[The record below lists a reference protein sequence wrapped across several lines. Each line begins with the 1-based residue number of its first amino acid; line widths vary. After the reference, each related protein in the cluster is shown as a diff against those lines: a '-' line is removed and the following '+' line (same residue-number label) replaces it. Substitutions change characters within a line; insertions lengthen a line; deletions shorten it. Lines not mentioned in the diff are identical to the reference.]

1 MSNNKGTISK
11 NDLLVHVK
19 NSKIWKGFLES
30 KTKNNTTSPNVA
42 AKVSIIQKLFFSC
55 MKDSPDLRDHCM
67 HLSRINKLQQLL
79 KCFAFKILLIP
90 PKCTP

>member
-1 MSNNKGTISK
+1 MSSLKEMSNNKGEISK

-42 AKVSIIQKLFFSC
+42 AKVIC
-55 MKDSPDLRDHCM
+55 
-67 HLSRINKLQQLL
+67 
-79 KCFAFKILLIP
+79 ILDY
-90 PKCTP
+90 KVY

>member
-11 NDLLVHVK
+11 NDLLVYVK

-42 AKVSIIQKLFFSC
+42 AKVNIRQKLFFEL
-55 MKDSPDLRDHCM
+55 KDYCM
-67 HLSRINKLQQLL
+67 HLSGINKQQQLL
-79 KCFAFKILLIP
+79 KSFAFKIRIT
-90 PKCTP
+90 PKCTQ